1 MWSGST
7 GLLEYQADQQTAKV
21 SNFED
26 NFGIE
31 LLIRAAAEPQARA
44 LIRKEQPP
52 GCRDLYVW
60 PKRRIFEPST
70 CPSGHDDNNM
80 WVIDKFEESCFH
92 TTPSCFFLS
101 SFTHHAHLARDVS
114 LVFQITST
122 GKQPGIT
129 SRPQVT
135 FAMPS
140 RHLPFH
146 MSRSLLLEVAS
157 IWHPRKCKRCSSQ
170 RPLSPVSQLTPKVCL
185 SLCAFT
191 LGETLREF
199 SKLAGC
205 CGTSQGCVRLR
216 LTSRDIYFRQSL
228 ASQRHIDPYKSSH
241 LSTQT
246 LPLPLNSYSPRQGRL
261 LINNLLQ

>member
-31 LLIRAAAEPQARA
+31 LLIRAAAEPRARA

-114 LVFQITST
+114 LVFQITSP

-135 FAMPS
+135 FAKPS
-140 RHLPFH
+140 SFSYVPVTPAWGGKHLTSKEVQAVFYSETSFARQSADTQGMSFFMRFYSRWNATRVQQACWMLRHQP
-146 MSRSLLLEVAS
+146 
-157 IWHPRKCKRCSSQ
+157 
-170 RPLSPVSQLTPKVCL
+170 
-185 SLCAFT
+185 
-191 LGETLREF
+191 
-199 SKLAGC
+199 
-205 CGTSQGCVRLR
+205 RLR
-216 LTSRDIYFRQSL
+216 TPAPYFTWYLFS
-228 ASQRHIDPYKSSH
+228 SKSSKPATH
-241 LSTQT
+241 WSL
-246 LPLPLNSYSPRQGRL
+246 
-261 LINNLLQ
+261 